1 MSQVDFK
8 LNTEQQ
14 EKFNLILDETKR
26 VYPHLMVDD
35 ISKERIKV
43 LIAHSVINGDL
54 PLKKE
59 KDKENEISVD
69 LDNLEIK
76 D

>member
-1 MSQVDFK
+1 MTAVDFK
-8 LNTEQQ
+8 FTPEQQ
-14 EKFNLILDETKR
+14 DKFNLILDETKR
-26 VYPHLMVDD
+26 IYPHLMVDD
-35 ISKERIKV
+35 ISKERVKV
-43 LIAHSVINGDL
+43 LIAYSVIHGDL

-59 KDKENEISVD
+59 QDKENEISVD